1 MYFNNHAI
9 SRVEN
14 NNHNFKNQFEIF
26 TNDIRFVVKNF
37 DILYDKQRDEY
48 QRALD
53 QAKQRLFHNFKKLL
67 YRDFQIFVTL
77 FALRQID
84 EHYQKL
90 LNAKNKNIRLLVC
103 TNFFKRIM
111 SLFCVHIIEKRLTNT
126 TSDEILRLNDVH
138 SH

>member
-1 MYFNNHAI
+1 MHFNNHAI
-9 SRVEN
+9 SRIES
-14 NNHNFKNQFEIF
+14 NNHDFKNQLEIS

-37 DILYDKQRDEY
+37 DILCDKQRDEY

-53 QAKQRLFHNFKKLL
+53 QTKQRLFHNFKKFL

-77 FALRQID
+77 FVLRQID

-90 LNAKNKNIRLLVC
+90 LNVKNKNIRLLVC
-103 TNFFKRIM
+103 TSFFKRTM
-111 SLFCVHIIEKRLTNT
+111 SLFYVYIIEKRLTNT
-126 TSDEILRLNDVH
+126 TNDEILRLSDVY